1 MKRTVTK
8 LLAAGIAATVVLS
21 ACGSDKK
28 AASTSSP
35 VGASVAPG
43 ETAGEGASS
52 TPAAGGA
59 STPTEATTAETTKST
74 DKVADTT
81 GGKAGTIVDVAV
93 GAGDFTVLVEA
104 VKAAGLADTLS
115 GPGPLT
121 VFAPTDEAFASAL
134 TTLGITKEA
143 LFADKAKL
151 TKILTYHVV
160 SGKVMAADVLTM
172 DGKDVPTV
180 AGSPVKVKIDGSTV
194 MINDAK
200 VTKADIVASNGVIHV
215 IDKVL
220 LPPG

>member
-1 MKRTVTK
+1 MEMHVMRRNATR
-8 LLAAGIAATVVLS
+8 LLAAGIAAAVVLG

-28 AASTSSP
+28 DASTSSP

-43 ETAGEGASS
+43 G
-52 TPAAGGA
+52 
-59 STPTEATTAETTKST
+59 T
-74 DKVADTT
+74 DKVAETT
-81 GGKAGTIVDVAV
+81 SGKAGTIVDVAV

-180 AGSPVKVKIDGSTV
+180 AGPPVKVKIDGSTV

-200 VTKADIVASNGVIHV
+200 VTKADIEASNGVIHV